1 MKFETQYNIHW
12 FRMNIEELRAH
23 CLHLPQA
30 TEGMPFGEGSLVFKV
45 GGKMFALASLNG
57 APLRIN
63 LKCEPNEA
71 LQIRE
76 SYPAV
81 IPGYHMNKKHW
92 NTVILDGS
100 IADAQLV
107 KWISTSYQLV
117 FKSLPLKTQAIINN
131 V

>member
-1 MKFETQYNIHW
+1 
-12 FRMNIEELRAH
+12 MNIEEFRAH
-23 CLHLPQA
+23 CLRLPRA
-30 TEGMPFGEGSLVFKV
+30 TEGMPFGVETLVFKV

-63 LKCEPNEA
+63 LKCEPSEA

-100 IADAQLV
+100 VADAQLV
-107 KWISTSYQLV
+107 QWINTSYQLV
-117 FKSLPLKTQAIINN
+117 FKSLPQKTQAEIKNI
-131 V
+131 